1 MFALI
6 VDVSSLTLS
15 LIITHLKVKDHY
27 KERLEKQKSKHE
39 AEIKS
44 AEEKYQKKTQRWSD
58 QLEKVKLK
66 MMEEGQQL
74 EYRLRKLDDEL
85 SSANDRIYL
94 QKKRI
99 RDLVQKQI
107 DESYEVAT
115 QVQNYEDSFL
125 EENKDLRAK
134 LKKALSDKR
143 AAERQS
149 RKDKQL
155 AQSILAKWH

>member
-15 LIITHLKVKDHY
+15 LIIPHLKVKDHY

-44 AEEKYQKKTQRWSD
+44 AEEKYQKKSQRWSD

-66 MMEEGQQL
+66 MMEEGQQW
-74 EYRLRKLDDEL
+74 EDRLRKLDDEL

-94 QKKRI
+94 QKKKYVI
-99 RDLVQKQI
+99 
-107 DESYEVAT
+107 
-115 QVQNYEDSFL
+115 
-125 EENKDLRAK
+125 
-134 LKKALSDKR
+134 
-143 AAERQS
+143 
-149 RKDKQL
+149 
-155 AQSILAKWH
+155 